1 MLLASRNSFIMMRF
15 FQQQETMPPHL
26 PWLINFRNFSW
37 WGSMM
42 SWVHPRLR
50 GWWGNI
56 WLVWPQ
62 HSQSPTTLAQ
72 VPAPGSDRTQWW
84 RGPYEAALSQQLIR
98 DRWEWPGGRG
108 AALQQT
114 VYTWPATNQR
124 RVFHCIDQWESSITD
139 LATVTVEAGSD
150 TGHHDGGGE
159 EQERGNNT
167 DQDDQRMVEV
177 RPEPGINH
185 NQSTFNKI
193 LSLTWHQA
201 QRSLCPP
208 GTSQSVWW
216 GQYRSEEP
224 CHHHQQCC
232 QTLRSSEA
240 PVPPLQLRPG
250 ETEEWGASEAVIQNT
265 WRLGSREEERLCRD
279 TTSRIL

>member
-84 RGPYEAALSQQLIR
+84 RGPYEAALSKLLKSLTFLFLMTMMRKVRLRTRASNERADHDIHHQVS
-98 DRWEWPGGRG
+98 PGTTFISCWD
-108 AALQQT
+108 QT
-114 VYTWPATNQR
+114 
-124 RVFHCIDQWESSITD
+124 
-139 LATVTVEAGSD
+139 GSLS
-150 TGHHDGGGE
+150 
-159 EQERGNNT
+159 
-167 DQDDQRMVEV
+167 
-177 RPEPGINH
+177 PGIMLNV
-185 NQSTFNKI
+185 
-193 LSLTWHQA
+193 A
-201 QRSLCPP
+201 QL
-208 GTSQSVWW
+208 
-216 GQYRSEEP
+216 
-224 CHHHQQCC
+224 
-232 QTLRSSEA
+232 
-240 PVPPLQLRPG
+240 
-250 ETEEWGASEAVIQNT
+250 
-265 WRLGSREEERLCRD
+265 
-279 TTSRIL
+279 